1 MSMNLNDLLL
11 PVKAV
16 AVVSTMIVLAGC
28 TRNSPSNAPNSAN
41 RPVVVSSNVNTPVSP
56 TPDLD
61 RSRSDYTNPIGMM
74 FMKIGPGTFQMGAPD
89 GERDRLKDEGPV
101 HPVTIGYSLL
111 MGKFEVTQEEY
122 EKVMGSN
129 PSDQDL
135 DPKNP
140 VENVDWDQAKAFVKK
155 LSGMDPKYKYR
166 LPSEAEWEFGCRAG
180 TTTVFAFG
188 DQLGSDQAN
197 FDGTS
202 PYGSA
207 PVGPYRKK
215 AVRVGSFR
223 PNAWGLYDMHGN
235 AGEWVED
242 YYREDYTSTPTD
254 GAAVTTKATF
264 NARIK
269 RGGMYLTGGRHV
281 RCASRHASNGEV
293 SAGVGFRVV
302 AIAK

>member
-1 MSMNLNDLLL
+1 MNLNDLLM

-16 AVVSTMIVLAGC
+16 AIVSTVMVLVGC
-28 TRNSPSNAPNSAN
+28 TKNLPSNAPNSAN
-41 RPVVVSSNVNTPVSP
+41 PPIVVNSNANTPVPP
-56 TPDLD
+56 TPGLE

-74 FMKIGPGTFQMGAPD
+74 FMKIGPGAFQMGAPD
-89 GERDRLKDEGPV
+89 GEKDSSKEEGPV
-101 HPVTIGYSLL
+101 HLVTIGYSLL
-111 MGKFEVTQEEY
+111 MGKYEVTQEEY
-122 EKVMGSN
+122 EKVMGNN

-135 DPKNP
+135 HPKNP

-155 LSGMDPKYKYR
+155 LSGIDPKYRYR
-166 LPSEAEWEFGCRAG
+166 LPSESEWEFGCRAG

-188 DQLGSDQAN
+188 DKLGSDQAN
-197 FDGTS
+197 FDGGS

-215 AVRVGSFR
+215 AVTVGSFL

-235 AGEWVED
+235 AAEWVED
-242 YYREDYTSTPTD
+242 YYRDDYTSTPTD
-254 GAAVTTKATF
+254 GAAVITKDKF
-264 NARIK
+264 NARIN
-269 RGGMYLTGGRHV
+269 RGGMYLSGGLHV
-281 RCASRHASNGEV
+281 RCASRHSNHGDV